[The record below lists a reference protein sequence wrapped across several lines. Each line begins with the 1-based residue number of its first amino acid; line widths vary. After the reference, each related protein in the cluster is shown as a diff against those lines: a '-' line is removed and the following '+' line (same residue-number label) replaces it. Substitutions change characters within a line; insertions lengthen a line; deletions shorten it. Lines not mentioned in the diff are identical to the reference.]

1 MEGRWQDNGAEC
13 SLVAPPDMVAASLRH
28 AERAGRAPG
37 TPGRAS
43 AGPRTGS
50 PGRGPQPP
58 AQLSQT
64 NPALSELSEG
74 RPIHKE
80 RTMGGPRERTCG
92 GRPGAVSRRH
102 ARPPRGATREV
113 GSPAGRRGL
122 MPDIWGSQVQAGGPQ
137 GPAPGCKRTVQ
148 EASLPRSTQ
157 GLPGAMPPLRKPPTR
172 PPRASRAAT

>member
-1 MEGRWQDNGAEC
+1 MEGRWQDSGAEC

-28 AERAGRAPG
+28 AERAGRASG

-102 ARPPRGATREV
+102 ARPPRGAAREV

-137 GPAPGCKRTVQ
+137 GPAPGCKPHC
-148 EASLPRSTQ
+148 AG
-157 GLPGAMPPLRKPPTR
+157 GLSPPQHPGAARCH
-172 PPRASRAAT
+172 AALT